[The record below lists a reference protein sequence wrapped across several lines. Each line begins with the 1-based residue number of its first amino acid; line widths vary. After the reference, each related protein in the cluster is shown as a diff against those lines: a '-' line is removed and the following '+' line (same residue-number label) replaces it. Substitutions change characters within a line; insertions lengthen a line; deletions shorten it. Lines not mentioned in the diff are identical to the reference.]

1 MTGEEFAEIVAS
13 WDEIAGTALDLDTG
27 EDRPA
32 GAIRLIAHM
41 IRSGAIE
48 VTAGKAMDNLAE
60 QIACLAVS
68 VHASREMLEEAG
80 IV

>member
-1 MTGEEFAEIVAS
+1 MTGEEFAEIVAG
-13 WDEIAGTALDLDTG
+13 WDEIAGAALDLDTG

-48 VTAGKAMDNLAE
+48 DAGKAMDNLAE